1 MEGGS
6 TSPAEKGAP
15 TVADQYT
22 VSAGNGDFVAL
33 YSQIFGEINDELDA
47 ELKAAVR
54 SGAQTARTFLR
65 GNSPKQSGD
74 YARDWACDYSD
85 RDGHHE
91 AVVKNRHHYQLT
103 HLLEDGHKSKN
114 QYGGPY
120 GHVGPAKPKHHI
132 EQASKR
138 GEEAINKKLGV

>member
-1 MEGGS
+1 M
-6 TSPAEKGAP
+6 
-15 TVADQYT
+15 ADQFT
-22 VSAGNGDFVAL
+22 VSAGGDNFVAL
-33 YSQIFGEINDELDA
+33 HSQIFGEINAELDA

-54 SGAQTARTFLR
+54 SGAAAARTYLR
-65 GNSPKQSGD
+65 GNSPKQTGE

-103 HLLEDGHKSKN
+103 HLLEDGHDIKN
-114 QYGGPY
+114 RKDGPVL
-120 GHVGPAKPKHHI
+120 GHVGPAKPEHHI

>member
-1 MEGGS
+1 M
-6 TSPAEKGAP
+6 
-15 TVADQYT
+15 ADQFT
-22 VSAGNGDFVAL
+22 VDAGSGDFVSL
-33 YSQIFGEINDELDA
+33 HSQIFGEINDELDA
-47 ELKAAVR
+47 ELKDAVR
-54 SGAQTARTFLR
+54 IGAQTARTYLR
-65 GNSPKQSGD
+65 GNSPKESGD

-103 HLLEDGHKSKN
+103 HLLEDGHDIKN
-114 QYGGPY
+114 RKDGPVL
-120 GHVGPAKPKHHI
+120 GHVAPAKPKHHI

>member
-1 MEGGS
+1 M
-6 TSPAEKGAP
+6 
-15 TVADQYT
+15 ADQF
-22 VSAGNGDFVAL
+22 VVNARDADFVAL
-33 YSQIFGEINDELDA
+33 HGQIFGEISDELDA
-47 ELKAAVR
+47 ELKDAIH
-54 SGAQTARTFLR
+54 SGAQAARTFLR
-65 GNSPKQSGD
+65 GNSPKDTGD

-120 GHVGPAKPKHHI
+120 GTVPPAQPANHI
-132 EQASKR
+132 ELASR
-138 GEEAINKKLGV
+138 HGEEAISRKLGV